1 MSNNKTMRQWL
12 AQIEP
17 WWMVLVLLFIYMI
30 SILDRLV
37 INMLVVPIQADMGFS
52 DVQMSLLLGPA
63 FALCNGLFG
72 LPLGWAADRY
82 SRRWVVFGGLVF
94 WSLSTMAAGLTRSF
108 TSLFGARMGVGI
120 GEAALMPA
128 AYSLIA
134 DKFPVKRMTTAMSIF
149 GMGPKLGSAFAFAV
163 GSAVIGYTSTVGNV
177 SVPVF
182 GDLNGWR
189 LALLLIGAPGLLV
202 AVLCFSFREPLRKGM
217 QRSHSNTG
225 SLADTAS
232 NKQTLKE
239 YVKENK
245 KLILF
250 ILLGFSFTTMA
261 VAGLLAWMPTYITRK
276 FGMGPKEYGPILSV
290 VYFLGAFSMIVKGVV
305 IDWMYNKGY
314 KDAHIR
320 FYSMILV
327 LTLPAAIIAF
337 TTSQFSVFVVSYAIV
352 DIILLN
358 SIFYVSSTIQLMV
371 PTHLRGQMTGLVILV
386 VGTVSPTLAPTLVA
400 SLTDYVFQDKAALG
414 YSMLSVALVSV
425 VLAIICLRTALIW
438 LKPRMEQNARE
449 RESTEAREQASTT
462 SVLDKSERYTSPSA
476 G

>member
-149 GMGPKLGSAFAFAV
+149 GMGPSWAV
-163 GSAVIGYTSTVGNV
+163 
-177 SVPVF
+177 P
-182 GDLNGWR
+182 
-189 LALLLIGAPGLLV
+189 LL
-202 AVLCFSFREPLRKGM
+202 
-217 QRSHSNTG
+217 
-225 SLADTAS
+225 
-232 NKQTLKE
+232 
-239 YVKENK
+239 
-245 KLILF
+245 
-250 ILLGFSFTTMA
+250 
-261 VAGLLAWMPTYITRK
+261 
-276 FGMGPKEYGPILSV
+276 
-290 VYFLGAFSMIVKGVV
+290 
-305 IDWMYNKGY
+305 
-314 KDAHIR
+314 
-320 FYSMILV
+320 
-327 LTLPAAIIAF
+327 
-337 TTSQFSVFVVSYAIV
+337 
-352 DIILLN
+352 
-358 SIFYVSSTIQLMV
+358 
-371 PTHLRGQMTGLVILV
+371 
-386 VGTVSPTLAPTLVA
+386 SP
-400 SLTDYVFQDKAALG
+400 
-414 YSMLSVALVSV
+414 
-425 VLAIICLRTALIW
+425 
-438 LKPRMEQNARE
+438 
-449 RESTEAREQASTT
+449 
-462 SVLDKSERYTSPSA
+462 
-476 G
+476 